1 MLWAQSGS
9 QGSLEFILRALCL
22 WDQVGECS
30 HTTAAWLGFSLAEEW
45 VFGAVKDVEGWS
57 AWTQIGCCT
66 PWVLQQ
72 WLEWRGEKSEG
83 TRLLGLQL
91 VTALPSFEGLLCQPF
106 ARAEHFLQ
114 VFFLL
119 CFPLLSERLIQ
130 YKYSVSLTVFGSDSG
145 KPLISGGYLGSN
157 E

>member
-22 WDQVGECS
+22 WDQVGERS
-30 HTTAAWLGFSLAEEW
+30 HTTAACLGFSLAEEW

-72 WLEWRGEKSEG
+72 WLEWRGGKKWGHKASRAAAG
-83 TRLLGLQL
+83 HC
-91 VTALPSFEGLLCQPF
+91 PSFLWRF
-106 ARAEHFLQ
+106 AVPAICKGWAFPSG
-114 VFFLL
+114 FFLL
-119 CFPLLSERLIQ
+119 CFRLLSERLIQ
-130 YKYSVSLTVFGSDSG
+130 CKYSVSLTVFGSDSG

>member
-30 HTTAAWLGFSLAEEW
+30 HTIAAWLGFSLAEEW

-91 VTALPSFEGLLCQPF
+91 VTALPSFWRF
-106 ARAEHFLQ
+106 AVPAICKGWAFPSG
-114 VFFLL
+114 FFLL
-119 CFPLLSERLIQ
+119 CFRLLSERLIQ
-130 YKYSVSLTVFGSDSG
+130 CKYSVSLTVFGSDSG

>member
-30 HTTAAWLGFSLAEEW
+30 HTIAAWLGFSLAEEW

-91 VTALPSFEGLLCQPF
+91 VTALPSFWRF
-106 ARAEHFLQ
+106 AVPAICKGWAFPSG
-114 VFFLL
+114 FFLL
-119 CFPLLSERLIQ
+119 CFRLLSERLIQ
-130 YKYSVSLTVFGSDSG
+130 CKYSVSLTVSGSDSG

-157 E
+157 K